1 MAEAGDVEFLAA
13 AVGEAGMAWGH
24 VQRCLLHC
32 RRSGREEISDLVLKL
47 DEIGK
52 QLTTIEDTL
61 RRVYRQTSR

>member
-1 MAEAGDVEFLAA
+1 MAEARDVEFLAA
-13 AVGEAGMAWGH
+13 AVGETAMAWGH

-32 RRSGREEISDLVLKL
+32 RRSGRQEISDFLLKL

-61 RRVYRQTSR
+61 RRVYREANG

>member
-32 RRSGREEISDLVLKL
+32 RRLGLQEISDLVLKL

-61 RRVYRQTSR
+61 GRVYRETSR

>member
-1 MAEAGDVEFLAA
+1 MAEAGDVELLAA

-32 RRSGREEISDLVLKL
+32 RRSGLPEISDLVLKL

-61 RRVYRQTSR
+61 RRVYRETSR

>member
-1 MAEAGDVEFLAA
+1 MAEAKDIEFLAA

-32 RRSGREEISDLVLKL
+32 RRSGRQGISDLVLKL

-61 RRVYRQTSR
+61 RRAYRESSG